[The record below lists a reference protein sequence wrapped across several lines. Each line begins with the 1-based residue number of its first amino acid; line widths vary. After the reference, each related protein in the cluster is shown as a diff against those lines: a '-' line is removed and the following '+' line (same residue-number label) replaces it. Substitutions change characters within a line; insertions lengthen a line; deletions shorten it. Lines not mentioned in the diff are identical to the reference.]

1 MKPLLWR
8 MLLSA
13 LASLPS
19 MGMLSMGMLS
29 MGMPSMGVLSMSVLS
44 MPVLAQ
50 DAAPLRFAITEGRV
64 ENAFYQQG
72 PVAAHLLLSSG
83 DKARVLVAFPAG
95 NSGVGVWFETSAT
108 PVQWTLGDVQAARMD
123 DAEGRTLHGIAA
135 IASVDAKRLVVKDAV
150 LGSVRVLR
158 DYQLGQPYPAETAAV
173 AQATAH
179 TIVWQRSRL
188 DGAPGYAL
196 TLALENGTV
205 SGGHGE
211 PLVLTRVSES
221 EPLRLRITALTGET
235 PLTPFAADA
244 LLSPQAGDDERSRHA
259 LQFLGYREKFLAGS
273 WRFDTYFGRDT
284 LLSTRLLMPALQ
296 PDAIESGLGSVLV
309 RLDGHGEVAHEE
321 DIGEFA
327 VLRHRREGGSGDAP
341 IYDYA
346 MIDDD
351 LMLAPVAAAYL
362 FERLDLR
369 RSGDRARAE
378 AFLARPLPSGETVGA
393 ALARNFAFVVHSAR
407 PFARA
412 PAAAHLIAFKA
423 GRSVGQWRD
432 SQEGNAYGRYAYDVN
447 AVWMPAALA
456 AIAQFEASGL
466 LVPYIDAT
474 AADIADASDLARIW
488 RERAP
493 PLFQVALD
501 PKAAGAAVADYAQ
514 RQGIDPAPALAS
526 IGKGKLRFDALA
538 LDARGKPIPV
548 LHSDIGF
555 ALLFGTPTAPD
566 LDTKVEAVLR
576 PFPAGLLT
584 EVGMVV
590 ANPAYADIATEAL
603 LGRSAYHG
611 TVVWSWQ
618 QALLAAGL
626 ARQLQ
631 RDDLPEATRARLR
644 DAQRRLWTAIDATRA
659 LRTSELWSWSYADGH
674 YRMAPF
680 GQSSGD
686 ADESNA
692 AQLWSTVYLAIPRP
706 N

>member
-13 LASLPS
+13 LASL
-19 MGMLSMGMLS
+19 LSMGMLS
-29 MGMPSMGVLSMSVLS
+29 MPS
-44 MPVLAQ
+44 LAQ

-179 TIVWQRSRL
+179 AIVWQRSRL

-244 LLSPQAGDDERSRHA
+244 LLSPQAGGDERSRHA

-284 LLSTRLLMPALQ
+284 LLSTRLLMPVLQ

-378 AFLARPLPSGETVGA
+378 AFLARPLPSGGTVGS
-393 ALARNFAFVVHSAR
+393 ALARNFAFVVRSAR

-456 AIAQFEASGL
+456 AIAQFEASHL
-466 LVPYIDAT
+466 LAPYAGVKGIDANT
-474 AADIADASDLARIW
+474 ADIADASALARVW

-493 PLFQVALD
+493 PLFQIALD
-501 PKAAGAAVADYAQ
+501 PEAARAAVADYAQ
-514 RQGIDPAPALAS
+514 RQEIDPVPALAS

-538 LDARGKPIPV
+538 LDARGRPIPV

-555 ALLFGTPTAPD
+555 ALLFGTPAAPD

-590 ANPAYADIATEAL
+590 ANPVYADTATEAL
-603 LGRSAYHG
+603 LGRNAYHG
-611 TVVWSWQ
+611 TVIWSWQ

-706 N
+706 D

>member
-13 LASLPS
+13 LASL
-19 MGMLSMGMLS
+19 LSMGMLS
-29 MGMPSMGVLSMSVLS
+29 MPS
-44 MPVLAQ
+44 LAQ
-50 DAAPLRFAITEGRV
+50 DAAPRRFAITEGRV

-179 TIVWQRSRL
+179 AIVWQRSRL

-205 SGGHGE
+205 SGGHGA

-284 LLSTRLLMPALQ
+284 LLSTRLLMPVLQ

-309 RLDGHGEVAHEE
+309 RLDGQGEVAHEE

-378 AFLARPLPSGETVGA
+378 AFLARPLPSGGTVGS
-393 ALARNFAFVVHSAR
+393 ALARNFAFVVRSAR

-412 PAAAHLIAFKA
+412 PAATRLIAFKPE
-423 GRSVGQWRD
+423 RSVGQWRD
-432 SQEGNAYGRYAYDVN
+432 SEEGNANGRYAYDVN

-456 AIAQFEASGL
+456 AIAQFEASHL
-466 LVPYIDAT
+466 LAPYAGVKGIDANT
-474 AADIADASDLARIW
+474 ADIADASALARVW

-493 PLFQVALD
+493 PLFQIALD
-501 PKAAGAAVADYAQ
+501 PEAARAAVADYAQ
-514 RQGIDPAPALAS
+514 QQGIDPAPALAS

-538 LDARGKPIPV
+538 LDARGRPIAV

-555 ALLFGTPTAPD
+555 ALLFGTPAAPD

-590 ANPAYADIATEAL
+590 ANPMEWTPPTDTASRCQTGGCHYQSHSR
-603 LGRSAYHG
+603 RS
-611 TVVWSWQ
+611 
-618 QALLAAGL
+618 
-626 ARQLQ
+626 
-631 RDDLPEATRARLR
+631 P
-644 DAQRRLWTAIDATRA
+644 
-659 LRTSELWSWSYADGH
+659 
-674 YRMAPF
+674 P
-680 GQSSGD
+680 
-686 ADESNA
+686 
-692 AQLWSTVYLAIPRP
+692 
-706 N
+706 